1 MLVSKVDLRA
11 SGRHHERRPDPLFRR
26 ELVVEE
32 EVARDN
38 GQTLA
43 RRRYDADLVAVEK
56 ADRQVD
62 KDLAE
67 SPTQADRQGALEKL
81 RVRK

>member
-11 SGRHHERRPDPLFRR
+11 SGRHHERRTDPLFRR
-26 ELVVEE
+26 ELVIEE

-38 GQTLA
+38 GQTLP
-43 RRRYDADLVAVEK
+43 RRRYDADLVAVEQ

-67 SPTQADRQGALEKL
+67 SPTQADHQGALEKL
-81 RVRK
+81 RVLK